1 MADQTPDEAAAE
13 WQRILDAR
21 DAAGPDPRA
30 QETGLWHELGNVK
43 NMATAVPS
51 GLWGLGVDA
60 ADTVAN
66 MWRIG
71 NTAAAVGVGSAM
83 GKSKEQVADELDNG
97 VGALFAMP
105 HELKDGIEADP
116 DAQEGLGKVI
126 PGIGTLSAVTEA
138 KLPLLHS
145 FGASI
150 NRTAGDIPDLPQIA
164 AGRALFS
171 RSMDPLTTDN
181 RFVQAYEHGELAPK
195 IIEDLANTTMVAG
208 AGSKAITGSVG
219 RATAEAEAAQV
230 AVSSAENAAKTAATN
245 AAAKGAGQAVAEG
258 VPAEYAANLGAKLW
272 QESMAESLAQ
282 PAFTD
287 LQAAAEK
294 AAAKAGRWE
303 GAASALDKTAHL
315 TGRGAMVPAKM
326 WTAPGIIGDTGGG
339 RFGLFAREAMPAV
352 EQGERAGLL
361 TNTQAGRAIPFGREG
376 TRVGFATYLKERG
389 LADLGQTERGAALYD
404 WAREHVADPYRRRV
418 VQSALG
424 TAIHEGM
431 QEGPT
436 GERARVAKTAF
447 SAQRTANTAG
457 KLLGVD
463 GDVVGRALT
472 MTDAEVPH
480 AVANALDEMAAGIDS
495 TGGDAATVR
504 QALIER
510 MFPDAADQ
518 AAFELADKVRTGE
531 VQGRPLELF
540 EAARAKFNEARD
552 VRQENYLTGT
562 GESRVPTE
570 ETLRVRRE
578 EQMGPAVPMPS
589 VVERAVRP
597 FEGDIEAQARRIPG
611 FESRA
616 ERARAAVPERP
627 LWEATPREFAPYD
640 AAQSRAAR
648 AGRQLT
654 ETERRLAA
662 EQQRLEGYQ
671 DRAGREAVGV
681 DDSTGMLHPGA
692 GAEAGLGGPMQS
704 PEFTHKDNRAKAME
718 VRAASVD
725 LVDQELARV
734 NGELEAFGVSTV
746 PVPPG
751 FKWVPSS
758 KAGGRW
764 VTKNGEQV
772 WQKITGG
779 EWRRDLSVPLEDLP
793 QAWKDFVNEHGDSAD
808 PSAKAAYKRK
818 GSDNFGAGKLAPEA
832 QELLKSAFDDTI
844 PPERAATYP
853 ETMAESYRRARGGHA
868 GMEDPNAAGFLRDAE
883 ELTSDRALS
892 RWVKLKREQIALE
905 KLKSGTT
912 KGVHELPAQF
922 AARVEAETGYPAQL
936 VERAWGSHL
945 SGPKAEAG
953 LAGLAEEHWTH
964 KNALPPEVE
973 DRLVRS
979 ARDFDTSEGRP
990 PWQQTRAEFVDNMQ
1004 QANVAAGAGMFD
1016 DINRLDPFAAM
1027 ELTPEQVH
1035 ARWRQYAS
1043 ETGRPVL
1050 DEVEVRGTPNDVTA
1064 DRAAADIFETAF
1076 EEWKFDQE
1084 QLAANPNLPRDQLSI
1099 NIPGSMSPAMKSAYR
1114 KLQREADIRGIEATI
1129 AEAGQQILDRRDAL
1143 AEKYGQ
1149 RGERAG
1155 VSRGRL
1161 ETRAK
1166 TAESDLAREQKRL
1179 FKAETARDEARRSAE
1194 MSPEAVPARFA
1205 EGMRTRTAAER
1216 AFREVAAQHPEHEA
1230 LLTSLADDL
1239 AKNDAFTIGEHM
1251 DNPRQIISGEL
1262 KEFEQGSGR
1271 RPLRGTKKTG
1281 AEYGKERLE
1290 QTGTDYS
1297 LKGQARREAA
1307 RAAESARNEA
1317 ARGIERDFATTPAKL
1332 GITGTPEEI
1341 AAQMKEAGY
1350 QRWSAEGAAA
1360 KRKGSANP
1368 YDVAQ
1373 AAEEAT
1379 YLPKHLFAHAEN
1391 MLNRASSEMQFIE
1404 KYYDR
1409 AFMGRVKMWQLGLS
1423 PKWLVGNVFGNAMMA
1438 MVGGGVKPSDYYRG
1452 IQQARRLFAEQAPE
1466 GWQEGGRAERMWA
1479 GHKQRLFD
1487 QGEELRGRGLVIP
1500 EELKRGFNERETE
1513 FLRPDALEKVN
1524 PVRRLAAKGYA
1535 ANEYTDN
1542 VSRAAL
1548 YLAKLEPRRALLEQ
1562 MDRGGPEAIVA
1573 ARKLANTADGKQALA
1588 EALKAAGDF
1597 SKMTPFE
1604 REVVRRAVPFYAW
1617 YRHITRLTFG
1627 LPIYSPTRTVWM
1639 LHLGDVF
1646 GGGEG
1651 PRTVGA
1657 GTKSQ
1662 EELPPFLQGAVHAG
1676 PGLEIG
1682 IGGMNPFNQGAD
1694 SPVLSPEGAMS
1705 SLTPA
1710 IRWPVAMFL
1719 GKDMSKGLRDLTR
1732 PPGEVETDEYGRP
1745 KITPLFNPVDP
1756 TTYSQTATFL
1766 GKQFPAGRVLD
1777 KLAGDR
1783 GANFLRYDT
1792 GDPMLSHGQKIASSS
1807 PGGVKGAAMQL
1818 FGVPYAQDPGTDQFE
1833 NTRDKREVALWRQR
1847 QRYHAQLAATQ

>member
-43 NMATAVPS
+43 NMATPS

-66 MWRIG
+66 MWRLG

-303 GAASALDKTAHL
+303 GAQSALDKTAHL

-326 WTAPGIIGDTGGG
+326 WTAPGIIGDTAGG

-681 DDSTGMLHPGA
+681 DDRTGMLHPGA
-692 GAEAGLGGPMQS
+692 GAEADLGGTPYVPPKSRKEARVRQDAVREHVQPAIDAEIERTWAAIEGFGDQPS
-704 PEFTHKDNRAKAME
+704 LPPDWRIDKRGVPHHDVKPPHPSTFEGKDFALKKAMWDDVYRE
-718 VRAASVD
+718 YSDEQLRPMMRGLEPGNITPESLQTARNNLHGVNAMDPNGIDAPQAA
-725 LVDQELARV
+725 LEWMKLQMKAKELASH
-734 NGELEAFGVSTV
+734 GKGHAYAAPISDELAQSLAEQTGLRPDVIQRAF
-746 PVPPG
+746 
-751 FKWVPSS
+751 
-758 KAGGRW
+758 
-764 VTKNGEQV
+764 
-772 WQKITGG
+772 
-779 EWRRDLSVPLEDLP
+779 
-793 QAWKDFVNEHGDSAD
+793 
-808 PSAKAAYKRK
+808 
-818 GSDNFGAGKLAPEA
+818 AGKSAE
-832 QELLKSAFDDTI
+832 KVSAFI
-844 PPERAATYP
+844 EAERAA
-853 ETMAESYRRARGGHA
+853 H
-868 GMEDPNAAGFLRDAE
+868 
-883 ELTSDRALS
+883 
-892 RWVKLKREQIALE
+892 
-905 KLKSGTT
+905 
-912 KGVHELPAQF
+912 
-922 AARVEAETGYPAQL
+922 
-936 VERAWGSHL
+936 
-945 SGPKAEAG
+945 
-953 LAGLAEEHWTH
+953 
-964 KNALPPEVE
+964 NALPPEVE

-990 PWQQTRAEFVDNMQ
+990 PWQQTRSEFVDNMR
-1004 QANVAAGAGMFD
+1004 QANAAADAGAFD
-1016 DINRLDPFAAM
+1016 DINRLDPFAAL

-1099 NIPGSMSPAMKSAYR
+1099 NIPGSMTPAMKSAYR

-1179 FKAETARDEARRSAE
+1179 SKAETARDEARRAAE
-1194 MSPEAVPARFA
+1194 MSPKAVPARFA

-1360 KRKGSANP
+1360 KRQGSANP
-1368 YDVAQ
+1368 YDVQ
-1373 AAEEAT
+1373 QVAEEAT